1 MAAMATHE
9 DLSRTHEVKASS
21 NRSFGWV
28 FTAVFL
34 IVAVWPLV
42 SGGMVRWWSLII
54 AAAFALVTVAAPN
67 LLALPNRLWLRF
79 GLLLNRI
86 ISPVVLAL
94 LFYLVVTPMGAL
106 MRMLGK
112 DSLRLRRRSSD
123 ATYWIKRDP
132 PGPKPD
138 SMNHQF

>member
-1 MAAMATHE
+1 MATHE

-28 FTAVFL
+28 FTTVFL

-94 LFYLVVTPMGAL
+94 LFYLVVTPMGAF

-112 DSLRLRRRSSD
+112 DSLRLRRRGSD

>member
-1 MAAMATHE
+1 MPTHE
-9 DLSRTHEVKASS
+9 DFSRTHQVKASS

-34 IVAVWPLV
+34 IIAAWPLV
-42 SGGMVRWWSLII
+42 SGGTVRWWSLFV
-54 AAAFALVTVAAPN
+54 AAAFALVTAAAPN

-106 MRMLGK
+106 MRVFGK
-112 DSLRLRRRSSD
+112 DSLRLRRHGSD
-123 ATYWIKRDP
+123 ASYWIKRDP